1 MKRFFLLLTGMAF
14 VVTAAVP
21 ALAETVTGEVV
32 DVECFTEL
40 GQNGTGE
47 EHVACALRCA
57 RRGESL
63 GILTDAGV
71 YVITGEMAQNNN
83 AKLLDYIGKNV
94 EATGMVTYDHG
105 YILIEVGSI
114 KVKSAT

>member
-1 MKRFFLLLTGMAF
+1 MKRFFLLLTGTAF
-14 VVTAAVP
+14 LVTAVVP
-21 ALAETVTGEVV
+21 ALAETVKGEVV
-32 DVECFTEL
+32 EVSCFTEL

-57 RRGESL
+57 GRGESL

-71 YVITGEMAQNNN
+71 YVIIGEMAQNYN

-94 EATGMVTYDHG
+94 EATGIVTNDHG
-105 YILIEVGSI
+105 YILLELGSI
-114 KVKSAT
+114 KVKSGT